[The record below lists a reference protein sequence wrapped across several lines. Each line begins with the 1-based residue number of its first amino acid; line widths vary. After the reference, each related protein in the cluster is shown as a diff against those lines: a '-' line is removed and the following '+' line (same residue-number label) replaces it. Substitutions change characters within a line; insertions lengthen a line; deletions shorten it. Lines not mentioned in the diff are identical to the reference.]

1 LLFYCLL
8 FTVCCSPF
16 AVHRS
21 LFTVHCSLS
30 AVLYELFINP
40 LPAPYVRG
48 GTFFLMKKEKPKQA
62 VWSWEA
68 AAAVCC
74 FTSGIGAAVLGSLLT
89 ASTWILGAALHPWL
103 HGLGTALLIVT
114 IPLLIFSGYCL
125 DWAERDQKKSATQ
138 KSRNGGRESL
148 PN

>member
-1 LLFYCLL
+1 MAPPRFCSGCLL
-8 FTVCCSPF
+8 FTVCCL
-16 AVHRS
+16 
-21 LFTVHCSLS
+21 LFHH
-30 AVLYELFINP
+30 LYKLFINP
-40 LPAPYVRG
+40 LPAPYVHG
-48 GTFFLMKKEKPKQA
+48 GSFFLMKKETTKHA

-68 AAAVCC
+68 TGALFC
-74 FTSGIGAAVLGSLLT
+74 FAGGIGAAVLGSLLT
-89 ASTWILGAALHPWL
+89 ASTWILGAAQHPWL

-138 KSRNGGRESL
+138 KSRHDGPESL